1 MPKDTAP
8 TTASWA
14 FVKALAALDNVKANA
29 INPAFKAKY
38 VKLDAL
44 LDAIKPILAEH
55 DCALVQYVVG
65 EEGKVGILSYIMHG
79 PTGETLPKEPK
90 AILLAATGM
99 NDQQISSK
107 VTYLR
112 RMTASTLSGI
122 SVDTD
127 DDGAAA
133 SRPVASS
140 NFPKAWTNFI
150 PTDLLLKAQAYVVGK
165 GWLKEGQPLAEL
177 SPDHVAMINANQ
189 TAFLNVIR
197 R

>member
-65 EEGKVGILSYIMHG
+65 EEGKVGVLSYIMHG

-112 RMTASTLSGI
+112 RMTASTLCGI

-133 SRPVASS
+133 SRPAG
-140 NFPKAWTNFI
+140 PARPWTAFI
-150 PTDLLLKAQAYVVGK
+150 PADLTDKAKAYVVGK
-165 GWLKEGQPLAEL
+165 NWLKETQALADLPAE
-177 SPDHVAMINANQ
+177 HVATILGNQ

>member
-55 DCALVQYVVG
+55 DCALVQYVVS
-65 EEGKVGILSYIMHG
+65 EEGKVGILSYVLHG
-79 PTGETLPKEPK
+79 PTGDTLPKEPK
-90 AILLAATGM
+90 AILLAAAGM

-112 RMTASTLSGI
+112 RMTASTLCGI

-127 DDGAAA
+127 DDGNSAVRHPTP
-133 SRPVASS
+133 SRPWTAFIPADLTEKAKAYVIG
-140 NFPKAWTNFI
+140 KAWLKDGQQLI
-150 PTDLLLKAQAYVVGK
+150 DLPS
-165 GWLKEGQPLAEL
+165 E
-177 SPDHVAMINANQ
+177 HVATILGNQ

>member
-55 DCALVQYVVG
+55 DCALVQYVVS
-65 EEGKVGILSYIMHG
+65 EEGKVGILSYVLHG
-79 PTGETLPKEPK
+79 PTGDTLPKEPK
-90 AILLAATGM
+90 AILLAAAGM

-112 RMTASTLSGI
+112 RMTASTLCGI

-127 DDGAAA
+127 DDGNSAVRHPTP
-133 SRPVASS
+133 SRP
-140 NFPKAWTNFI
+140 WTAFI
-150 PTDLLLKAQAYVVGK
+150 PADLTEKAKAYVIGK
-165 GWLKEGQPLAEL
+165 AWLKEGQQLIDLPSE
-177 SPDHVAMINANQ
+177 HVATILGNQ

>member
-1 MPKDTAP
+1 MPKEPSTPTA
-8 TTASWA
+8 A
-14 FVKALAALDNVKANA
+14 FVAALKALHNPKANA
-29 INPAFKAKY
+29 VNPAFKAKY

-44 LDAIKPILAEH
+44 LDGIKEGFADH
-55 DCALVQYVVG
+55 DVALVQYVMS
-65 EEGKVGILSYIMHG
+65 EENKVGIVTFLQHG
-79 PTGETLPKEPK
+79 ASGETMPKEPK
-90 AILLAATGM
+90 AVMVSVQGI
-99 NDQQISSK
+99 NEQQLGSK

-112 RMTASTLSGI
+112 RMTASTLCGI

-133 SRPVASS
+133 SRPVASAK
-140 NFPKAWTNFI
+140 FPKAWTDFI
-150 PTDLLLKAQAYVVGK
+150 PTDLLPKAQAYVVGK
-165 GWLKEGQPLAEL
+165 GWLQVGQALAEL

>member
-14 FVKALAALDNVKANA
+14 FVKALAALDNVKANK
-29 INPAFKAKY
+29 INPAYKGSKY
-38 VKLDAL
+38 VSLDAL
-44 LDAIKPILAEH
+44 LDAIKPVLAEH
-55 DCALVQYVVG
+55 ECALVQYIVS

-90 AILLAATGM
+90 AVLLAATGM
-99 NDQQISSK
+99 NDQQIMSK

-112 RMTASTLSGI
+112 RMTASTQCGI

-127 DDGAAA
+127 DDGNSAVRHPTPA
-133 SRPVASS
+133 RP
-140 NFPKAWTNFI
+140 WTAFI
-150 PTDLLLKAQAYVVGK
+150 PADLTDKAKAYVVGK
-165 GWLKEGQPLAEL
+165 NWLKETQALADLPAE
-177 SPDHVAMINANQ
+177 HVATILGNQ

>member
-1 MPKDTAP
+1 MPKEPTPTNATA
-8 TTASWA
+8 A
-14 FVKALAALDNVKANA
+14 FVAALKALHNPKANA

-44 LDAIKPILAEH
+44 LDAIKEGFADH
-55 DCALVQYVVG
+55 DVALVQFAVSD
-65 EEGKVGILSYIMHG
+65 ENKVGIVTFLQHG
-79 PTGETLPKEPK
+79 ASGETLPKEPRPLMVSVQG
-90 AILLAATGM
+90 ITE
-99 NDQQISSK
+99 QQLGSK

-112 RMTASTLSGI
+112 RMTASTLCGI

-133 SRPVASS
+133 SRPTIAGSGRPWS
-140 NFPKAWTNFI
+140 AFI
-150 PTDLLLKAQAYVVGK
+150 PADLTDKAKAYVVGK
-165 GWLKEGQPLAEL
+165 GWLKDGQQLTDLPQE
-177 SPDHVAMINANQ
+177 HVMTILGNQ

>member
-8 TTASWA
+8 ATASWA

-65 EEGKVGILSYIMHG
+65 EEGKVGVLSYIMHG

-112 RMTASTLSGI
+112 RMTASTLCGI

-133 SRPVASS
+133 SRPAG
-140 NFPKAWTNFI
+140 PARPWTTFI
-150 PTDLLLKAQAYVVGK
+150 PADLTDKAKAYVVGK
-165 GWLKEGQPLAEL
+165 NWLKETQALADLPAE
-177 SPDHVAMINANQ
+177 HVATILGNQ